1 MPPEKFKLA
10 IAYFVPWN
18 PTLLRSSVDALFR
31 HSSVAAVG
39 GFDSANIAERNIIQE
54 AALGYYER
62 DVPA

>member
-1 MPPEKFKLA
+1 
-10 IAYFVPWN
+10 
-18 PTLLRSSVDALFR
+18 LLRSSVDALFR